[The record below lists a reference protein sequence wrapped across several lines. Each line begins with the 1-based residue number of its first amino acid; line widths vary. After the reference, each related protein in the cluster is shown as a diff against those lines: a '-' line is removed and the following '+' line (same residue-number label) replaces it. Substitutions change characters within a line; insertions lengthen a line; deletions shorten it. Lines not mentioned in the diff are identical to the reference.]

1 MQLGL
6 RGKALFFLLATGLA
20 MSGISMAIVASL
32 QSRITHELAS
42 YAAERYV
49 QYHKEK
55 TLGGI
60 QGDLAL
66 AKKMAD
72 TPILRRWVKT
82 PDASN
87 AAKPALE
94 ELQSLVNQ
102 FSTHAAFVASKPA
115 SAFYFV
121 DTKSL
126 ASVDTST
133 FKPTYVLNEG
143 DKDDEWFF
151 NTLRQHEP
159 YNFNVDYSAKLNVTK
174 LWINVVMK
182 DGAEPI
188 GVVGTGIDISQFIN
202 EFVKTKEQ
210 GINGIFINDD
220 GAIQGHADASL
231 IALNAPVSSE
241 QAKSTIWKLLPN
253 DLERHALRNAMES
266 LKQGKRSSV
275 ALTLTLDNQPRAAAV
290 AYLPLLKWYAI
301 ATLDSSAVIG
311 SGGWM
316 SFMGIFT
323 VALLI
328 GGVVVFLGG
337 NREIILPLRKIVEA
351 THRVAAQ
358 DYSVR
363 LPEDHTDEIG
373 EVAAAF
379 NRMTAS
385 LADSQRQIDA
395 NIAQTASALQRSES
409 FEELA
414 QVLFTQTASHL
425 HIGQGAL
432 YRLDE
437 DKTRLILCES
447 YARMLAQ
454 QKTEFPLG
462 EGLAGQCALE
472 RVPITI
478 DNPPADYM
486 KIVSG
491 LGTASP
497 ISITLLPIMNNDV
510 LLGVLELAF
519 MKPLDDG
526 GTKLLGNLVPMLGL
540 NMTILERNY
549 QTRRL
554 LEETQDQA
562 RRMESQGALLKEQ
575 SVEMEVKH
583 AELLQTEAW
592 FRSIL
597 ESTPDGL
604 LVIDEHGA
612 IILCNPR
619 AEKIFGYEHGK
630 LIGQNVDML
639 VPARFR
645 AEHPANWAKFMLE
658 QGARQMGAGLVLY
671 GIRKNGSEFPIEVG
685 LSRLPELGGRGVCA
699 CASIRDMT
707 ELRPAE
713 TEPESTKGTTK
724 WQKLN
729 GNGQ

>member
-6 RGKALFFLLATGLA
+6 RGKALFFLLVTGFA
-20 MSGISMAIVASL
+20 MSGILMAIVVSL
-32 QSRITHELAS
+32 QHKDTHELAS

-66 AKKMAD
+66 ARKMAD
-72 TPILRRWVKT
+72 TPILRRWVQT
-82 PDASN
+82 PDAAT

-94 ELQSLVNQ
+94 ELQSFVNQ
-102 FSTHAAFVASKPA
+102 FSTHAAFIASKPA
-115 SAFYFV
+115 STFYFV

-126 ASVDTST
+126 TGIDAST
-133 FKPTYVLNEG
+133 FKPTQMLKEG
-143 DKDDEWFF
+143 DEDDVWFF
-151 NTLRQHEP
+151 KTLRQQEP
-159 YNFNVDYSAKLNVTK
+159 YNFNVDYNAKLNMTK

-202 EFVKTKEQ
+202 EFVKTQEQ
-210 GINGIFINDD
+210 GINGIFINED

-253 DLERHALRNAMES
+253 DQERQALRNAMES
-266 LKQGKRSSV
+266 LKQGKHNSV

-290 AYLPLLKWYAI
+290 AYLPPLKWYTI
-301 ATLDSSAVIG
+301 ATLDSTAVIG
-311 SGGWM
+311 SGNWM
-316 SFMGIFT
+316 SLMGIFAI
-323 VALLI
+323 ALLI
-328 GGVVVFLGG
+328 GGVVIYLSG
-337 NREIILPLRKIVEA
+337 NRVIILPLQRIVAA
-351 THRVAAQ
+351 THRLAMR
-358 DYSVR
+358 DYAVR
-363 LPEDHTDEIG
+363 LPEDRTDEIG

-385 LADSQRQIDA
+385 LADSQRQIDSHT
-395 NIAQTASALQRSES
+395 AQTAGAMQRAES

-414 QVLFTQTASHL
+414 QVLFTQTASLL

-437 DKTRLILCES
+437 DKTRLILCGS

-454 QKTEFPLG
+454 QKTEIPLG
-462 EGLAGQCALE
+462 EGLVGQCALE
-472 RVPITI
+472 RAPISI
-478 DNPPADYM
+478 NNPPADYL

-497 ISITLLPIMNNDV
+497 VSIILLPIMNNDL

-519 MKPLDDG
+519 IKPLDDS

-540 NMTILERNY
+540 NMTILERNH

-562 RRMESQGALLKEQ
+562 RRMASQGSLLEEQ
-575 SVEMEVKH
+575 SVEMEARH
-583 AELLQTEAW
+583 AELMQTETW

-597 ESTPDGL
+597 ESTPEGL
-604 LVIDEHGA
+604 LVVDEHGA

-619 AEKIFGYEHGK
+619 AEHIFSYEHGE

-645 AEHPANWAKFMLE
+645 AEHPANREKFMQE
-658 QGARQMGAGLVLY
+658 QGARQMGGCLGQY
-671 GIRKNGSEFPIEVG
+671 GIRKDGSEFPIEVG
-685 LSRLPELGGRGVCA
+685 LSRLPELGGRGICA

-707 ELRPAE
+707 ER
-713 TEPESTKGTTK
+713 K
-724 WQKLN
+724 
-729 GNGQ
+729 

>member
-6 RGKALFFLLATGLA
+6 RGKALLFLFTTGLA
-20 MSGISMAIVASL
+20 MGGISLAVVTSL
-32 QSRITHELAS
+32 QRDVTHELTS

-49 QYHKEK
+49 QYHKER

-72 TPILRRWVKT
+72 TPVLRRWVKK
-82 PDASN
+82 PGASN
-87 AAKPALE
+87 AVEPAFE
-94 ELQSLVNQ
+94 ELHSWVNQ

-126 ASVDTST
+126 ANIDKST
-133 FKPTYVLNEG
+133 FKPTYLLNEG
-143 DKDDEWFF
+143 DKDDVWFF
-151 NTLRQHEP
+151 NTLSQQEP

-182 DGAEPI
+182 DSGGAI
-188 GVVGTGIDISQFIN
+188 GVVGTGIDITQFIN
-202 EFVKTKEQ
+202 EFVKTRER
-210 GINGIFINDD
+210 GINGMFINDE

-253 DLERHALRNAMES
+253 EQERQALRKAMAS
-266 LKQGKRSSV
+266 LKQGQRDSV

-290 AYLPLLKWYAI
+290 AYLPPLKWYTI

-311 SGGWM
+311 LEHWI
-316 SFMGIFT
+316 SFMGIFAI
-323 VALLI
+323 ALLI
-328 GGVVVFLGG
+328 GGVVIFLGG
-337 NREIILPLRKIVEA
+337 NREVILPLQRIAEA
-351 THRVAAQ
+351 TRRVAAR
-358 DYSVR
+358 DYTVR
-363 LPEDHTDEIG
+363 LPKDRDDEIG

-379 NRMTAS
+379 NQMTAS
-385 LADSQRQIDA
+385 LADSQHQIDA
-395 NIAQTASALQRSES
+395 NAAQTASALQRAES

-414 QVLFTQTASHL
+414 QVLFTQTASPLHL
-425 HIGQGAL
+425 GQGAL
-432 YRLDE
+432 YRLSE
-437 DKTRLILCES
+437 DKTRLILCGS
-447 YARMLAQ
+447 YARMRSQ

-462 EGLAGQCALE
+462 EGLAGQCALDSTT
-472 RVPITI
+472 ITI
-478 DNPPADYM
+478 SNPPADYL
-486 KIVSG
+486 KVVSG

-497 ISITLLPIMNNDV
+497 VSVMLLPIVNNDF
-510 LLGVLELAF
+510 LLGVLELAL

-526 GTKLLGNLVPMLGL
+526 GTKLLGNLVPMLWL

-549 QTRRL
+549 QTRKL

-562 RRMESQGALLKEQ
+562 SRMESQGALLEEQ
-575 SVEMEVKH
+575 SIEMEAKH

-604 LVIDEHGA
+604 LVVDEHGV

-619 AEKIFGYEHGK
+619 VEDIFDYKHGA
-630 LIGQNVDML
+630 LIGQNIDML
-639 VPARFR
+639 VPERCR
-645 AEHPANWAKFMLE
+645 AEISANRAMLMLE
-658 QGARQMGAGLVLY
+658 QGVRQMGAGLALY
-671 GIRKNGSEFPIEVG
+671 GARKGGSEFPIEVN
-685 LSRLPELGGRGVCA
+685 LSRLPELSGRGVCA
-699 CASIRDMT
+699 CASIRDVT
-707 ELRPAE
+707 ERSQAEAKPA
-713 TEPESTKGTTK
+713 STKRATRG
-724 WQKLN
+724 QKLN
-729 GNGQ
+729 G